1 MPPACDG
8 HPLSIACEQEWLK
21 GADRRAMQVLSW
33 QASGGWDLW
42 RRLTAMLPF
51 RAFDLTLIKANIS
64 GALGYFGCVSQCQ
77 TKGVA

>member
-1 MPPACDG
+1 
-8 HPLSIACEQEWLK
+8 
-21 GADRRAMQVLSW
+21 MQVLSW
-33 QASGGWDLW
+33 QASGGGWGWGLW